1 VNAILL
7 FAQDAQ
13 TGTGIDWGLRLPLSV
28 MMFLEFAIWG
38 AWYVVLGNYLNV
50 LGFSRKDIGRIY
62 STMPIG
68 AIIAPMFIGAIAD
81 RYFAAEHVM
90 AVSHLIGGCLLL
102 WMARIRTP
110 REFFWVSLAYA
121 IAYSPTLSLVNTIV
135 FRNVPDTNQFPEL
148 RVLGTI
154 GWIVA
159 GMSLRLLIKPG
170 QPMNNRPILLAA
182 VLSFVLGGL
191 SFALP
196 HTPPT
201 PDASGEI
208 PFLKAMEMFNDRA
221 AAIFFVGSLIIAMAM
236 AIYFAFAALYLEQG
250 VKVKPENVGPV
261 MTIGQWVEIFFLI
274 TLSWFIREWG
284 MKVVLLIGMAA
295 WATRFGIFAARP
307 PFPLIAVAVGLHGIC
322 FDFFFAAGMIH
333 TQNIAP
339 AGITASAQSLY
350 GVLVYG
356 LGMWLGTE
364 GSGWL
369 NQYFTRETIDPATGQ
384 VTRETNWTKF
394 WLVPF
399 IAVTIALVAFLILFQ
414 TEESE
419 APQPEPRAAVVH
431 TTYDLAA

>member
-13 TGTGIDWGLRLPLSV
+13 TSTGIDWGLRLPLSV

-38 AWYVVLGNYLNV
+38 AWYVVLGNYLNT

-68 AIIAPMFIGAIAD
+68 AVIAPMFIGTIAD

-90 AVSHLIGGCLLL
+90 AVSHLVGGCLLL

-159 GMSLRLLIKPG
+159 GMSLRLLIRPG
-170 QPMNNRPILLAA
+170 EQMNNRPLLLAA

-201 PDASGEI
+201 PDAGAEI
-208 PFLKAMEMFNDRA
+208 PFLQALGMFRDPA
-221 AAIFFVGSLIIAMAM
+221 AATFFVGSLIIAMAM

-250 VKVKPENVGPV
+250 VKVKAENVGPV
-261 MTIGQWVEIFFLI
+261 MTLGQWVEIFFLF
-274 TLSWFIREWG
+274 TLSWFIDNWG
-284 MKVVLLIGMAA
+284 MKTVLLVGMAA
-295 WATRFGIFAARP
+295 WATRFAIFAARP
-307 PFPLIAVAVGLHGIC
+307 PLALIAIGIALHGIC
-322 FDFFFAAGMIH
+322 FDFFFAAGMMH
-333 TQNIAP
+333 TERIAP
-339 AGITASAQSLY
+339 SGITASAQSLY

-369 NQYFTRETIDPATGQ
+369 NQYFTRESVDPATGQ
-384 VTRETNWTKF
+384 VTRDTNWTMF

-399 IAVTIALVAFLILFQ
+399 IGVTIALVAFLVFFQ
-414 TEESE
+414 
-419 APQPEPRAAVVH
+419 A
-431 TTYDLAA
+431 